1 MRRPLYLIL
10 ALPLFAFPAAA
21 QDAATRDGLA
31 NDSNV
36 QQSQEP
42 HPTTQGN
49 RAPNP
54 GTSGDTQSAELQEA
68 LAAVRAA
75 PPDLQGNKIP
85 RPNWLASE
93 PDQRNEP
100 SRSQNPSDLSSQEVK

>member
-1 MRRPLYLIL
+1 MVAATLSATPSN
-10 ALPLFAFPAAA
+10 AFA
-21 QDAATRDGLA
+21 QDGTKESLA
-31 NDSNV
+31 NDPAV

-42 HPTTQGN
+42 QPNAQGV
-49 RAPNP
+49 RTPKAT
-54 GTSGDTQSAELQEA
+54 TSGETQSSELQQA

-75 PPDLQGNKIP
+75 PPDLQGNKMP

-93 PDQRNEP
+93 PDQPNEP